1 MNAATVIAKIYREYA
16 AKLAKGGTH
25 LDIDVPD
32 PSVKIERPAK
42 IAKMTE
48 AYLDFCL
55 KNPAKSNVA
64 LAINRGKFYIKDDTR
79 LLKPDE
85 KAIFEAVATT
95 SHIEAMIRSRL
106 GYGTTVSLD
115 LG

>member
-16 AKLAKGGTH
+16 AKLAKVGTH

-32 PSVKIERPAK
+32 ASVKIEKPSQV
-42 IAKMTE
+42 AKMTE

-55 KNPAKSNVA
+55 KNPAKSSVI
-64 LAINRGKFYIKDDTR
+64 LAINRGKFLIKDDTR

-85 KAIFEAVATT
+85 KAIFETIATT
-95 SHIEAMIRSRL
+95 SHSGATVRSRL
-106 GYGTTVSLD
+106 GFGTTISLD
-115 LG
+115 L